1 MFIRTL
7 WNSKIYRNLLL
18 LSFTA
23 AVLSCVGCA
32 PSQPLQSIDF
42 KPADAPLMTKWAKDV
57 SPANAHPE
65 YPRPQMVRNQW
76 LNLNGFWEYAIKP
89 EKKKSPPEEY
99 DGNILVPFPIESAL
113 SGVGK
118 RVDKENRLWYKRSFN
133 VPDAWRDK
141 RVLLNFGAVDWEA
154 TVWINNQ
161 LAGTHW
167 GGYDPFT
174 IDITDRLT
182 DEQQQTI
189 MLSVWD
195 PSNDGDQARGK
206 QQKKPGG
213 INYTTTTGIW
223 QSAWLEP
230 VDIMHI
236 KSIIIVPD
244 IDAQQVLVTAE
255 CTDVETGYTVEV
267 TAKEPGSLFGK
278 MTAKGTPDEKIAIA
292 IPKPKLW
299 SPDSPFLY
307 DLKVVFKNSQGKVVD
322 QIDSYFGMRKVS
334 LGKDSNNVT
343 RILFNNKPLF
353 QYGPLDQGFWPDGL
367 YTAPTD
373 EALRYDIEFT
383 KKIGCNMLRKHVK
396 IEPQRFYYWCDKL
409 GILVW
414 QDMPNGNNKTDESK
428 RQFERELTQMV
439 KTHINSPSIIVWVPF
454 NEGWGQHDTP
464 KLAKLVKQLDPS
476 RLVNNASG
484 WKDRLVGDIHDM
496 HKYPGP
502 LKPKNEEK
510 RAVVLGEFG
519 GFGRP
524 VPGHLWSEKGSWG
537 HHGKTDT
544 EEEMTGNYLELLEK
558 LKPLIAEG
566 LSAAVYTQTTDVEVE
581 VNGFMTYDREIL
593 KMDQKKITA
602 ANKSL
607 YEAAPLN

>member
-1 MFIRTL
+1 
-7 WNSKIYRNLLL
+7 
-18 LSFTA
+18 
-23 AVLSCVGCA
+23 
-32 PSQPLQSIDF
+32 
-42 KPADAPLMTKWAKDV
+42 
-57 SPANAHPE
+57 
-65 YPRPQMVRNQW
+65 
-76 LNLNGFWEYAIKP
+76 
-89 EKKKSPPEEY
+89 
-99 DGNILVPFPIESAL
+99 
-113 SGVGK
+113 
-118 RVDKENRLWYKRSFN
+118 
-133 VPDAWRDK
+133 
-141 RVLLNFGAVDWEA
+141 
-154 TVWINNQ
+154 
-161 LAGTHW
+161 
-167 GGYDPFT
+167 
-174 IDITDRLT
+174 
-182 DEQQQTI
+182 

-195 PSNDGDQARGK
+195 PSSEGDQPRGK
-206 QQKKPGG
+206 QKRDPKG
-213 INYTTTTGIW
+213 IWYTPTTGIW
-223 QSAWLEP
+223 QTAWLEP

-236 KSIIIVPD
+236 KSIKIVPD

-255 CTDVETGYTVEV
+255 CTDVETGYTIEV
-267 TAKEPGSLFGK
+267 TAKEPGSLFAK

-307 DLKVVFKNSQGKVVD
+307 DLKVVFKNHQGKVVD

-334 LGKDSNNVT
+334 LGKDSKGVT

-414 QDMPNGNNKTDESK
+414 QDMPNGNNKTDKSK

-484 WKDRLVGDIHDM
+484 WTDRRVGDIHDK

-502 LKPKNEEK
+502 IKPKNEEK

-524 VPGHLWSEKGSWG
+524 VSGHLWREKGSWG

-544 EEEMTGNYLELLEK
+544 KEMMTQNYLDLLEK
-558 LKPLIAEG
+558 LKPLIADG
-566 LSAAVYTQTTDVEVE
+566 LSAAIYTQTTDVEIE
-581 VNGFMTYDREIL
+581 VNGFMTYDRAIF
-593 KMDQKKITA
+593 KMDEEKITA

>member
-7 WNSKIYRNLLL
+7 WTSIFHRSLLL
-18 LSFTA
+18 LTIA
-23 AVLSCVGCA
+23 VVLSSVGFV
-32 PSQPLQSIDF
+32 PIETELKTDF
-42 KPADAPLMTKWAKDV
+42 KPADAPLMTRWAKDV
-57 SPANAHPE
+57 SPSNAHPE
-65 YPRPQMVRNQW
+65 YPRPQMVRKQW
-76 LNLNGFWEYAIKP
+76 LNLNGLWEYAIKP
-89 EKKKSPPEEY
+89 EDRKSFPEEF
-99 DGNILVPFPIESAL
+99 DGEILVPFPVESAL

-118 RVDKENRLWYKRSFN
+118 RVEKENRLWYKRTFN
-133 VPDAWRDK
+133 VPATWRDK

-154 TVWINNQ
+154 SVWINNR
-161 LAGTHW
+161 LAGTHR

-174 IDITDRLT
+174 IDIT
-182 DEQQQTI
+182 EQLEESAQQTI
-189 MLSVWD
+189 IVSVWD
-195 PSNDGDQARGK
+195 PSSDGNQARGK

-213 INYTTTTGIW
+213 INYTPSTGIW
-223 QSAWLEP
+223 QTAWLEP

-244 IDAQQVLVTAE
+244 IDTQQLLVTAE
-255 CTDVETGYTVEV
+255 CTDVESGYTIEA
-267 TAKEPGSLFGK
+267 TAKEPGSLSGK
-278 MTAKGTPDEKIAIA
+278 MTSKGAADQKIAIA
-292 IPKPKLW
+292 IATPKLW

-307 DLKVVFKNSQGKVVD
+307 DLKVVLKNRKGKVVD

-334 LGKDSNNVT
+334 LDKDSKGVT
-343 RILFNNKPLF
+343 RIFFNNKPLF
-353 QYGPLDQGFWPDGL
+353 QYGPLDQGFWPDGF

-373 EALRYDIEFT
+373 EALRYDIEVT
-383 KKIGCNMLRKHVK
+383 KDIGCNMLRKHVK

-409 GILVW
+409 GILIW
-414 QDMPNGNNKTDESK
+414 QDMPNGDNKTDKSK
-428 RQFERELTQMV
+428 RQFEKELTQMV

-454 NEGWGQHDTP
+454 NEGWGQHDTA

-484 WKDRLVGDIHDM
+484 WKDRQVGDIHDK

-502 LKPKNEEK
+502 LKPENEEK

-524 VPGHLWSEKGSWG
+524 VPGHLWKEDKSWG
-537 HHGKTDT
+537 HHGQTKTED
-544 EEEMTGNYLELLEK
+544 EMTNNYLDLLEK
-558 LKPLIAEG
+558 LKPLIADG
-566 LSAAVYTQTTDVEVE
+566 LSAAVYTQTTDVETE
-581 VNGFMTYDREIL
+581 VNGFMTYDREIF

-607 YEAAPLN
+607 YEKAPK